1 MNDTTEDLT
10 LSGAQAAVHA
20 WISQW
25 EEGYWHPLSNLARLT
40 EEVGELARAINH
52 GHGDKKKKPGEVD
65 AAIAEELADVLFVVV
80 TLANQLDVDLT
91 AALRAVMT
99 KYDIRDAGRWTPRA
113 TPEGAAD
120 E

>member
-1 MNDTTEDLT
+1 MNDSADDLT

-52 GHGDKKKKPGEVD
+52 KHGDKKKKSDEID
-65 AAIAEELADVLFVVV
+65 AAIAEELADVLFVTV

-91 AALRAVMT
+91 SALRAVMT

-113 TPEGAAD
+113 GSEGAD